1 MGSRPLK
8 CAPGDA
14 DKRNVARPAASPLRS
29 APFPVPSP
37 TPFSYPTLT
46 RMRAVNLL
54 PADMRGA
61 AQKPARPT
69 RDAEPAQGIGAYVVL
84 GILAL
89 AVAAL
94 AGYVLTNNT
103 IKQRQAD
110 LEAAQQHATAASA
123 KASALR
129 PYADFESL
137 ANARVETVRGLAA
150 ARFDWERALHDLSL
164 ATPDDVKLSALNG
177 DMGLPGA
184 TTTGGDPLRG
194 SISAPA
200 ITMTGCAPTQTDV
213 ARMMARV
220 RAVQGVTRVAL
231 SKSEKPTQATATVG
245 TTGSPCGKGTPP
257 SFSMVVFFERSAA
270 LAALAPAEANAA
282 AQTVPV
288 PKRGGTRRRP
298 GTAESGAGGSEGAAG
313 TDPAA
318 AGSGE
323 TAAADPAA
331 TTTTTSTTGSTP

>member
-1 MGSRPLK
+1 
-8 CAPGDA
+8 
-14 DKRNVARPAASPLRS
+14 
-29 APFPVPSP
+29 
-37 TPFSYPTLT
+37 
-46 RMRAVNLL
+46 MRAVNLL
-54 PADMRGA
+54 PADLRGA
-61 AQKPARPT
+61 AQKPASPA

-84 GILAL
+84 GVLAL
-89 AVAAL
+89 AVAAF

-110 LEAAQQHATAASA
+110 LEASQQRATAATA
-123 KASALR
+123 KAAALR

-150 ARFDWERALHDLSL
+150 ARFDWERALQDLSL
-164 ATPDDVKLSALNG
+164 ATPENVKLQALNG

-184 TTTGGDPLRG
+184 TVTGGDPLRG

-231 SKSEKPTQATATVG
+231 SKSEKPTASAV
-245 TTGSPCGKGTPP
+245 TGGSTESPCGKGTPP

-288 PKRGGTRRRP
+288 PNAVNEAAP
-298 GTAESGAGGSEGAAG
+298 EGTAEGGAEGADGAAG

-318 AGSGE
+318 AGAGE
-323 TAAADPAA
+323 TAAADSAA